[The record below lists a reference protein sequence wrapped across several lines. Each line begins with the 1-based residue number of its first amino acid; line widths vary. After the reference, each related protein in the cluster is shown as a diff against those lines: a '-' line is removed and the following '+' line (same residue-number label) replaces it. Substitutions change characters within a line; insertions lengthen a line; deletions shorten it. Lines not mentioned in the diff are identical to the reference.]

1 MLEGI
6 HTTVITEVPREK
18 RFELYAG
25 MIFDD
30 MILTPGPKP
39 NNHQISEEIE
49 NKYSFADKLVEEYNE
64 KLIGILLSCLDDE
77 IVNPPAGNDELSG
90 LLLELN

>member
-1 MLEGI
+1 
-6 HTTVITEVPREK
+6 
-18 RFELYAG
+18 G

-30 MILTPGPKP
+30 MILNPGPEE

-49 NKYSFADKLVEEYNE
+49 NKYSFTDKLVKEYDN
-64 KLIGILLSCLDDE
+64 KLVDKLLGCLDDE
-77 IVNPPAGNDELSG
+77 IVNPPAGNDELSK